1 MRDEIA
7 GCAHGS
13 SAPSNTVLG
22 VHQTPTE
29 QQPHKTSQGLQ
40 QSCQIHYQQE
50 VTIKNAFITQR
61 IPKIPKNRNS
71 SECTGNASKIMGW
84 SFCYKAQEK
93 IWQ

>member
-1 MRDEIA
+1 MKEQGVPMALVYHLIQCW
-7 GCAHGS
+7 CAS
-13 SAPSNTVLG
+13 P
-22 VHQTPTE
+22 PTE
-29 QQPHKTSQGLQ
+29 QQPHKTSQGVQ

-71 SECTGNASKIMGW
+71 SECTGNALKIMGW

>member
-1 MRDEIA
+1 MRDERA

-13 SAPSNTVLG
+13 SVPSNTVL
-22 VHQTPTE
+22 VCITPTE
-29 QQPHKTSQGLQ
+29 QQPHKTSQGVQ

-71 SECTGNASKIMGW
+71 SECTGNALKIMGW